1 MRNNEKC
8 TEQVPSNICALVCQI
23 TTYPHLLSKK
33 FSICAHFLSQKAQY
47 TCTLIDGG
55 VGGWYHFVPTKFSLV
70 LKTKSFIQG
79 LIRSLG
85 QNPMESMGEGDYIQ
99 FAMMLSIAYVIVGL
113 AIGFLMAT
121 IKDFILSKPPG
132 RCLSFIW
139 QVKITIF

>member
-1 MRNNEKC
+1 MNDVQNRLPL
-8 TEQVPSNICALVCQI
+8 THV
-23 TTYPHLLSKK
+23 HLCLK
-33 FSICAHFLSQKAQY
+33 SQHTP
-47 TCTLIDGG
+47 TCCLKNLNVNRG
-55 VGGWYHFVPTKFSLV
+55 VGWYHFVPTKFSLV
-70 LKTKSFIQG
+70 LKTKSFIRG

-99 FAMMLSIAYVIVGL
+99 FAMMLSIVYVIVGL

-139 QVKITIF
+139 QVKINIF